1 MKKKLL
7 ITAIV
12 LIPIVIAGFFIFKK
26 DKTFDIE
33 WETKE
38 VEKGDINI
46 EVTATG
52 TLEAVT
58 EVEVGT
64 QVSGIINELYVDFNS
79 KVKKGQVIARLDTT
93 TLAAQVFDSRA
104 NLERVL
110 IRLNQAERDWN
121 RTKQLFE
128 EKVVAQVDYDQALD
142 DYETA
147 KSNVLSAE
155 AQLNRNIINLNY
167 ATITAPIDGIVISK
181 SVEKGQTVAAS
192 FNSPTLF
199 NIVNDLTKMQV
210 EASVDEA
217 DIGQIEK
224 EQSVTFT
231 VDAYPEDQ
239 FEGTVRQVRYQPVI
253 SSNVVTYT
261 VIVDVSNPDMK
272 LLPGMTANIT
282 VNIDKREGVL
292 RVPSRA
298 LNFTPPT
305 AYLAMLYAQLP
316 DSVKQQQEERIAA
329 LTERMQS
336 MGLSKQQ
343 IDQMVE
349 RVRLMGIFSGGQQQR
364 PEGMAR
370 GFGGGLMGG
379 QRAQSGMPGGTGDSN
394 RQRTGGFG
402 QVWVKEGDEV
412 RPVPVR
418 TGISDGSYVEV
429 ISNML
434 EEGSMVVISAL
445 YDEEQE
451 EQVTQT
457 TNPFAPSP
465 PGRGRGMR

>member
-1 MKKKLL
+1 MKKKLI
-7 ITAIV
+7 ITAVV
-12 LIPIVIAGFFIFKK
+12 LIPVVLAGFFILRK

-64 QVSGIINELYVDFNS
+64 QVSGIINELYVDYNS

-104 NLERVL
+104 NLERVM
-110 IRLNQAERDWN
+110 IRLNQAERDWK
-121 RTKQLFE
+121 RTQQLFE
-128 EKVVAQVDYDQALD
+128 EKVVAQVEYDQVLD

-181 SVEKGQTVAAS
+181 SVEMGQTVAAS

-217 DIGQIEK
+217 DIGQITEG
-224 EQSVTFT
+224 QSVTFT
-231 VDAYPEDQ
+231 VDAYPDDQ
-239 FEGTVRQVRYQPVI
+239 FEGVVRQVRYQPVI
-253 SSNVVTYT
+253 VSNVVNYT
-261 VIVDVSNPDMK
+261 VIVDVANPDIK

-282 VNIDKREGVL
+282 VNIDKREDVL
-292 RVPSRA
+292 KVPSRA
-298 LNFTPPT
+298 LSFTPPT
-305 AYLAMLYAQLP
+305 VYLALLYAELP
-316 DSVKQQQEERIAA
+316 DSIKQQQEERIAEM
-329 LTERMQS
+329 TERMKS
-336 MGLSKQQ
+336 MGMSQQQ

-349 RVRLMGIFSGGQQQR
+349 RVRLMGIFGGGQQQR

-370 GFGGGLMGG
+370 GFGGGISGG
-379 QRAQSGMPGGTGDSN
+379 QRPAGQRPQMGN
-394 RQRTGGFG
+394 RSQRFGNFG
-402 QVWVKEGDEV
+402 QVWIKDGEIV
-412 RPVPVR
+412 RPVRVR
-418 TGISDGSYVEV
+418 TGITDGSNVEI
-429 ISNML
+429 ISEEL
-434 EEGSMVVISAL
+434 EEGTLVVISAL

-457 TNPFAPSP
+457 NNPFAPTP

>member
-7 ITAIV
+7 ISAIV
-12 LIPIVIAGFFIFKK
+12 IIPIVVAGFLIFKK
-26 DKTFDIE
+26 DKSFEIE
-33 WETKE
+33 WETKA

-52 TLEAVT
+52 ALEAVT

-64 QVSGIINELYVDFNS
+64 QVSGIISELYVDFNS

-104 NLERVL
+104 NLERMM
-110 IRLNQAERDWN
+110 IRLNQAERDWK
-121 RTKQLFE
+121 RTQQLFE
-128 EKVVAQVDYDQALD
+128 EKVVAQVDYDVALD

-147 KSNVLSAE
+147 KSNVISAE
-155 AQLNRNIINLNY
+155 AQLKRNIINLNY

-181 SVEKGQTVAAS
+181 SVEMGQTVAAS

-217 DIGQIEK
+217 DIGQIK
-224 EQSVTFT
+224 EGQKVIFT
-231 VDAYPEDQ
+231 VDAYPDEE

-261 VIVDVSNPDMK
+261 VIVDVSNPEMK

-282 VNIDKREGVL
+282 VNIDKREDVL

-305 AYLAMLYAQLP
+305 AYLALLYAELP
-316 DSVKQQQEERIAA
+316 DSVKQQQEERIAEM
-329 LTERMQS
+329 TERMES

-349 RVRLMGIFSGGQQQR
+349 RVRLMGIFGGRQQQQS
-364 PEGMAR
+364 EGMAR
-370 GFGGGLMGG
+370 GTGRGMMGG
-379 QRAQSGMPGGTGDSN
+379 ARPASGMLQGGEDGN
-394 RQRTGGFG
+394 RSRGTGGFA
-402 QVWVKEGDEV
+402 QLWIKDGDEV
-412 RPVPVR
+412 RPFPVR

-429 ISNML
+429 MSNVL
-434 EEGSMVVISAL
+434 EEGSLVVISAL

-451 EQVTQT
+451 EEIQT
-457 TNPFAPSP
+457 NNPFMPTP
-465 PGRGRGMR
+465 PGRGRRR